1 VFSSSPTD
9 VRDSTL
15 LQFVT
20 SAELIKSTSPEYPA
34 EAKKHNLEG
43 TVVLQATIGK
53 DGSVERIE
61 RISGNSM
68 LAGAASRSV
77 RSWQYRPASVNGK
90 PVEGKAKIVLNFT
103 LRSKS

>member
-1 VFSSSPTD
+1 MFSSSPTD

-20 SAELIKSTSPEYPA
+20 SAELLRSTIPEYPV

-43 TVVLQATIGK
+43 TVVLLATIGK
-53 DGSVERIE
+53 DGAVERVE
-61 RISGNSM
+61 RISGNAM

-90 PVEGKAKIVLNFT
+90 PVEARARIVLNFS